1 MKRIV
6 IALVAA
12 AVLAAGVVTAW
23 NVFDNSSTATAD
35 GADHTVPSTVVE
47 KLAKE
52 NYGIPFVQD
61 GPQSVSCPS
70 GLRAKMDYTVRCTA
84 VFKGESKTMLIS
96 VTGVHGD
103 RVSFDY
109 GLEK

>member
-6 IALVAA
+6 IALAVA
-12 AVLAAGVVTAW
+12 AVLAGGVVTAW
-23 NVFDNSSTATAD
+23 NVFDNSSVATAG
-35 GADHTVPSTVVE
+35 GADHTVPRTQVE
-47 KLAKE
+47 KLARE

-61 GPQSVSCPS
+61 GPRSVTCPS
-70 GLRAKMDYTVRCTA
+70 GLHAKVDDTVACTA
-84 VFKGESKTMLIS
+84 VFKGEKKTMLIS

-109 GLEK
+109 GLSK